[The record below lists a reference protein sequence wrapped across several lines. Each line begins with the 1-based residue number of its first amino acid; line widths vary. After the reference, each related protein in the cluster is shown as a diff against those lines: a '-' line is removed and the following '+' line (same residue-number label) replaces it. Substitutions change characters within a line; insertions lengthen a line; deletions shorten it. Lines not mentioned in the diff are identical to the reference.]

1 MAVRYKGCRVDWL
14 LSKLYNL
21 LLGYLRDE
29 HFFFLFTRGNAY
41 WKKPIYPL
49 IVIGF
54 SFSFNQ
60 LWYLRVS
67 NSPEAGAT
75 SLLCHLLVIHPYG
88 KRILCRGSDTVSHRV
103 FCDLEY
109 GTNGCRRCSN
119 AKNDSLFLFAWS
131 KVYIPTLPNDLQRF
145 LHQVSRATF
154 LYAYNYNSKS
164 IIHRDGCPWLMCL
177 NRRFWCCGE
186 FYTALLRLLFSL

>member
-29 HFFFLFTRGNAY
+29 HFFFLFTRGN

-88 KRILCRGSDTVSHRV
+88 KRILCRGSDTVPTAFFVTSSTGPTAVADVPMQRMTV
-103 FCDLEY
+103 FF
-109 GTNGCRRCSN
+109 
-119 AKNDSLFLFAWS
+119 FLPEVKF
-131 KVYIPTLPNDLQRF
+131 
-145 LHQVSRATF
+145 TF
-154 LYAYNYNSKS
+154 LPCQTICRGFFTKS
-164 IIHRDGCPWLMCL
+164 AVRRSFMPITIIVSP
-177 NRRFWCCGE
+177 
-186 FYTALLRLLFSL
+186 